1 LHEEGE
7 TLNKNTSHLAG
18 EFLVAGE
25 LSRRGYPVSITFGN
39 AKSVDIYADVH
50 NGTIRVDAKAG
61 RGKTNFP
68 LEEKSVKEQ
77 VFYIFVYLQ
86 TPNKM
91 EENVPPEY
99 FIVPGKDIISKKLIY
114 GWRTRHGIKYS
125 TLKKEYKD
133 RWDLLPHPEESIG
146 VANNP

>member
-1 LHEEGE
+1 M
-7 TLNKNTSHLAG
+7 
-18 EFLVAGE
+18 
-25 LSRRGYPVSITFGN
+25 
-39 AKSVDIYADVH
+39 DIYADVH

-68 LEEKSVKEQ
+68 LEEKSVKGE

-86 TPNKM
+86 TPNKIKD
-91 EENVPPEY
+91 NVAPEY
-99 FIVPGKDIISKKLIY
+99 FVVPGKDIISKKLVY

-133 RWDLLPHPEESIG
+133 RWDLLPNAEESI
-146 VANNP
+146 